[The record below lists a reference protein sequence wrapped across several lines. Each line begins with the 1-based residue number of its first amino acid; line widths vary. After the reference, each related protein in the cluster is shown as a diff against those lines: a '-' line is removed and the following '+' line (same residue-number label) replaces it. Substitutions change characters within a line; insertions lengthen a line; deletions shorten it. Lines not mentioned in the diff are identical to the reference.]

1 MYVLDV
7 RIEKLQTEIETLERI
22 NNNIDE
28 QMHAKIDE
36 TIDAMR
42 MVIDEQ
48 LEMLMEEVMMEV
60 DLSQLDSMFE
70 SDIEDGLR
78 ENFVDG
84 CLLYTSPSPR
94 DRTRSRMPSSA

>member
-22 NNNIDE
+22 NNDIDE
-28 QMHAKIDE
+28 QVRDKIDE
-36 TIDAMR
+36 TIEAMR
-42 MVIDEQ
+42 MVSDEQ
-48 LEMLMEEVMMEV
+48 LEMLMEDVMMDI

-70 SDIEDGLR
+70 SDIEDELR

-84 CLLYTSPSPR
+84 VR
-94 DRTRSRMPSSA
+94 NEF

>member
-36 TIDAMR
+36 TIAAMR

-60 DLSQLDSMFE
+60 DLSQLDS
-70 SDIEDGLR
+70 
-78 ENFVDG
+78 

>member
-36 TIDAMR
+36 TIDDA
-42 MVIDEQ
+42 
-48 LEMLMEEVMMEV
+48 
-60 DLSQLDSMFE
+60 F
-70 SDIEDGLR
+70 
-78 ENFVDG
+78 
-84 CLLYTSPSPR
+84 
-94 DRTRSRMPSSA
+94 

>member
-28 QMHAKIDE
+28 QVHAKIDE
-36 TIDAMR
+36 TIEAMR

-48 LEMLMEEVMMEV
+48 LEMLMEDVLMDI

-70 SDIEDGLR
+70 SDIEDELR

-84 CLLYTSPSPR
+84 VR
-94 DRTRSRMPSSA
+94 DEF

>member
-28 QMHAKIDE
+28 QVRDKIDE
-36 TIDAMR
+36 TIEAMR
-42 MVIDEQ
+42 TVIDEQ
-48 LEMLMEEVMMEV
+48 LEMLMEDVLMDI
-60 DLSQLDSMFE
+60 DLSQVDSMFE
-70 SDIEDGLR
+70 LDIEDELR

-84 CLLYTSPSPR
+84 VR
-94 DRTRSRMPSSA
+94 DEF

>member
-28 QMHAKIDE
+28 QIHAKIDE

-70 SDIEDGLR
+70 SDIEDELR

-84 CLLYTSPSPR
+84 VR
-94 DRTRSRMPSSA
+94 DEF

>member
-1 MYVLDV
+1 
-7 RIEKLQTEIETLERI
+7 
-22 NNNIDE
+22 
-28 QMHAKIDE
+28 MHAKIDE

-70 SDIEDGLR
+70 SDIEDELR

-84 CLLYTSPSPR
+84 VR
-94 DRTRSRMPSSA
+94 DEF

>member
-28 QMHAKIDE
+28 QMRDKIDE
-36 TIDAMR
+36 TIGAMR
-42 MVIDEQ
+42 MVIEEQ
-48 LEMLMEEVMMEV
+48 LEMLMEDVIMDI

-70 SDIEDGLR
+70 SDIEDELR

-84 CLLYTSPSPR
+84 VR
-94 DRTRSRMPSSA
+94 DEF

>member
-48 LEMLMEEVMMEV
+48 LEALMEDVLMEV
-60 DLSQLDSMFE
+60 DLSKVDSMFE
-70 SDIEDGLR
+70 SDIEDELR
-78 ENFVDG
+78 EDFVDKV
-84 CLLYTSPSPR
+84 R
-94 DRTRSRMPSSA
+94 DEF